1 MVNVQTKDLAA
12 RLKQTNLVR
21 KIDFENKLISFKRKI
36 NSNKTKYLEVQKKLN
51 SLTIKDHNFFVGRT
65 YFRSNDRPQNTYV
78 YQLTLDTLEFKK
90 KQGY

>member
-1 MVNVQTKDLAA
+1 MVNVQTKNLAT

-65 YFRSNDRPQNTYV
+65 YFRSNDRTQNTFV
-78 YQLTLDTLEFKK
+78 YQLTFDTLELKK

>member
-1 MVNVQTKDLAA
+1 MVNVQTKNLAA